1 MSDVLRVGN
10 ASGFYG
16 DRLGAVAEM
25 LEGGD
30 LDVLTGDYLAELTML
45 ILGRDQLKD
54 PSLGYARTFLT
65 QMRDQLAVARARG
78 VTIVTNA
85 GGLNPAGLAA
95 ALRELDPQARVA
107 HVEGDDLRPRAH
119 DLGLAHDRYG
129 DPLTAN
135 AYLGCWGI
143 VAALEAGADVVV
155 TGRVTDA
162 SLVVG
167 AAAAHFRWG
176 REAYDAL
183 AGATV
188 AGHVLECGTHATGG
202 NYAFLDEV
210 GDDLPGFP
218 LAEITAD
225 GSSTISKHPGTGG
238 AVTAGTVTAQLLYE
252 IGGPRY
258 VGPDV
263 VARFDTITLAGDGR
277 DRVRVTGVRGE
288 PPPPTLKVGLNHLG
302 GFRNR
307 AEFVLTGLDIDAKA
321 ERVKTQ
327 LARALPGLVDL
338 QPTWTLAR
346 TDHDDPVGEEAAS
359 ARLRCQVRSTDA
371 KAVGRTFSRA
381 VVELALSSYPGFHL
395 PDLPGDASPYGVF
408 SHRFVDQ
415 DAVEHVAV
423 LPDGSRAAID
433 PPKRTEPVEDLA
445 RILLP
450 EPLPPGP
457 CDRTPLG
464 RLVGARSGDKGG
476 DANLGLWVRAGADTG
491 TGTGNDYAELA
502 WRWLAHFVTP
512 SRLRAL
518 LPEAEQLPIT
528 VHLLPNLRAVNVVF
542 EGLLGEGVAASTRFD
557 PQAKALGEWIR
568 ARHVDLPEVLLDE

>member
-25 LEGGD
+25 LEDGE

-45 ILGRDQLKD
+45 ILGRDQMRD
-54 PSLGYARTFLT
+54 SSLGYAKTFLT
-65 QMRDQLAVARARG
+65 QMRDQLAVARARD
-78 VTIVTNA
+78 VTIVVNA

-95 ALRELDPQARVA
+95 ALRELDPRARVA
-107 HVEGDDLRPRAH
+107 YVEGDDLRPRAH
-119 DLGLAHDRYG
+119 ELGLAGGRYG

-135 AYLGCWGI
+135 AYLGCFGI
-143 VAALEAGADVVV
+143 VAALDAGADVVV

-167 AAAAHFRWG
+167 AAAAHHRWG

-210 GDDLPGFP
+210 GDLLPGFP
-218 LAEITAD
+218 LAEIGAD
-225 GSSTISKHPGTGG
+225 GSSVITKHPGTGG
-238 AVTAGTVTAQLLYE
+238 AVTTGTVTAQLLYE
-252 IGGPRY
+252 IDGPRY
-258 VGPDV
+258 AGPDV
-263 VARFDTITLAGDGR
+263 VTRFDTVTLADVGP
-277 DRVRVTGVRGE
+277 DRVRVSGATGE
-288 PPPPTLKVGLNHLG
+288 PPPPVLKVGLNHLG

-307 AEFVLTGLDIDAKA
+307 TEFVLTGLDIGAKA
-321 ERVKTQ
+321 ERVKVQ
-327 LARALPGLVDL
+327 LAQALPELADL

-346 TDHDDPVGEEAAS
+346 TDHDDPLSEEAAS
-359 ARLRCQVRSTDA
+359 ARLRCQVRSADA
-371 KAVGRTFSRA
+371 KAVGRRFSRA

-408 SHRFVDQ
+408 SHRFVGQ
-415 DAVEHVAV
+415 DDVEHTAV
-423 LPDGSRAAID
+423 LPDGARVVVD

-445 RILLP
+445 QRALP

-457 CDRTPLG
+457 CERVPLG

-476 DANLGLWVRAGADTG
+476 DANLGLWLRAGSGD
-491 TGTGNDYAELA
+491 DA

-512 SRLRAL
+512 SRVRAL
-518 LPEAEQLPIT
+518 LPEAEQLPVS
-528 VHLLPNLRAVNVVF
+528 VHLLPNLRAVNIVI
-542 EGLLGEGVAASTRFD
+542 EDLLGEGVAASTRFD
-557 PQAKALGEWIR
+557 PQAKALGEWVR
-568 ARHVDLPEVLLDE
+568 ARLVDLPEVLLE